1 MNRTG
6 HPPNAAARHR
16 RAQAEQA
23 VISAL
28 REARKSNAPITF
40 TGLAAAAGVSRD
52 FIYRHPELRAQV
64 EALRHA
70 RDTSTDAAERA
81 LIGRLSQQLMELR
94 RQHRRE
100 TSELQRALAMA
111 HGELLYLRRR
121 LDDAVINP

>member
-6 HPPNAAARHR
+6 QPPNAAARR
-16 RAQAEQA
+16 RRGQAEEA

-28 REARKSNAPITF
+28 RDARKTNTPITF

-70 RDTSTDAAERA
+70 RDTSTDAAERT
-81 LIGRLSQQLMELR
+81 LVGRLSQQLIELR
-94 RQHRRE
+94 RRHRRE
-100 TSELQRALAMA
+100 TIELQRALAMA
-111 HGELLYLRRR
+111 QGELLYLRRR